1 MGDKIKAKLGCEV
14 KEREISI
21 HELIKEDQ
29 EGRLIS
35 MFGASTFCPLMAINR
50 LCYRDTTIN
59 LDLAQGKKMNDALN
73 TMIVEEMTGALTRPW
88 ITSMED

>member
-1 MGDKIKAKLGCEV
+1 
-14 KEREISI
+14 
-21 HELIKEDQ
+21 
-29 EGRLIS
+29 
-35 MFGASTFCPLMAINR
+35 MAINR